1 MAISYHLGDITTS
14 KAEVIV
20 NAANERLARGA
31 GVCGAIFAAADRVGK
46 GSQLA
51 NDCRAVAPC
60 PVGHAKSTSAY
71 GVHAS
76 HIIHAVGPQW
86 IGARSVGTTLNPNEI
101 VQLGQLGK
109 TYLSIFGEL
118 TTIDRRSVAIPAI
131 STGIFGLPKE
141 FGAHVAREI
150 CQRFANDVD
159 VELWAYGEDD
169 LHILQ
174 SAPTPEVKLLW
185 DTNDLW

>member
-1 MAISYHLGDITTS
+1 MAISYQLGDITTS
-14 KAEVIV
+14 TSEVIV

-31 GVCGAIFAAADRVGK
+31 GVCGAIFAAADRVGM

-51 NDCRAVAPC
+51 DDCRAAAPC
-60 PVGHAKSTSAY
+60 PVGHSKSTSAY

-86 IGARSVGTTLNPNEI
+86 IGSRSVGTTLNPNEI
-101 VQLGQLGK
+101 VQLGQLGT

-118 TTIDRRSVAIPAI
+118 KSIDRRSVAIPAI

-150 CQRFANDVD
+150 CQRFADD
-159 VELWAYGEDD
+159 FDIELWAYGKDD

-174 SAPTPEVKLLW
+174 SAPTPAVKSLW
-185 DTNDLW
+185 DTYGL